1 MNGVKRAA
9 LRLHPR
15 LVAVDLDGTF
25 LDEHSA
31 VSEASRRAAEEIM
44 AQGIEFVVTSGRIL
58 SRFPKDV
65 LSIEGMHFAVTA
77 NGASLLDL
85 EEKRELF
92 SDPIPE
98 ETAARILDAVFSFP
112 VYCEVYSGNRAFT
125 DGDRLRFF
133 RDDFYT
139 PNRLKAMN
147 QSRNLVPGLRELVR
161 QPGCGVQKV
170 FLPHVS
176 EEYKQAF
183 EEKLFAIDGIEVTNS
198 FPLHYEVNRQGCN
211 KAHGLRQLCGRLG
224 ISAEEVMAFGDANND
239 SAMLRFAGMSVAMG
253 NAGADVRRQARFI
266 AKSNAE
272 DGVAC
277 FLREHVL

>member
-1 MNGVKRAA
+1 MTLDSR
-9 LRLHPR
+9 LRPR

-25 LDEHSA
+25 LDENSA
-31 VSEASRRAAEEIM
+31 VTAANHQAVEEVIGL
-44 AQGIEFVVTSGRIL
+44 GIEFVVTSGRIL
-58 SRFPKDV
+58 SRFPQDV
-65 LSIEGMHFAVTA
+65 LSIEGMRFAVTA

-85 EEKRELF
+85 RGNRELF

-98 ETAARILDAVFSFP
+98 ETVARILNAVLSFP
-112 VYCEVYSGNRAFT
+112 IYCEIYSGNRAFT
-125 DGDRLRFF
+125 DVGRLRFF

-147 QSRNLVPGLRELVR
+147 QSRNIVSDLREMTGR
-161 QPGCGVQKV
+161 PNCGVQKV
-170 FLPHVS
+170 FLPYVS
-176 EEYKQAF
+176 EECSQAF
-183 EEKLFAIDGIEVTNS
+183 EKKLFAIDGIEVTNS
-198 FPLHYEVNRQGCN
+198 FPLHYEVNKQGCN
-211 KAHGLRQLCGRLG
+211 KAHGLRQLCRRLG

-253 NAGADVRRQARFI
+253 NAGEDVHCQAKFST
-266 AKSNAE
+266 KSNAE